1 MPELSKGR
9 SLVKPNPDAPRLLA
23 WEVFRSVQ
31 RGESYSHIRLPQA
44 LLTSHLD
51 ARDKGFVSELVYGAL
66 RMQGHADFVLS
77 RLSARPVDEID
88 EDLHDF
94 LRFALYQVLHMRIP
108 AHAVVSANV
117 ELARKVI
124 GESKGSFVN
133 AILRKATLKSLS
145 EWLQEID
152 LNLHED
158 EVLAIKTSHPQWIVS
173 AYRDQLKDVDEVE
186 RALLANNVAAR
197 PTLCVWPG
205 EITRDELMGEGGE
218 LTHYSPYGVVATKP
232 PMEYSAVRQRRVGV
246 QDEGSQLV
254 ADIFFRSLGNPQSIL
269 DACAGPGGKAALL
282 SRLSQGIGANFVAN
296 EISPARADLIR
307 QVVPY
312 GTITHHDARE
322 ITEEF
327 DAVLADVPCTGIG
340 ALRRRPEVRWR
351 RLPSDIKNLMPLQID
366 IAQRAFDNLAPGGI
380 LGYST
385 CSPHIM
391 ETRAVVETL
400 LRKNPDSQEIAI
412 EVGIE
417 GANNGK
423 SMQLWTHRHQMD
435 SMFLA
440 LIRKGNRR

>member
-1 MPELSKGR
+1 M
-9 SLVKPNPDAPRLLA
+9 VKPNPDAPRLLA
-23 WEVFRSVQ
+23 WEVFASVQ
-31 RGESYSHIRLPQA
+31 SGESYSHVRLPQV
-44 LLTSHLD
+44 LSVSNLD
-51 ARDKGFVSELVYGAL
+51 SRDKSFVSELVYGAL

-77 RLSARPVDEID
+77 RLSSRPID
-88 EDLHDF
+88 SIDSDLRDL

-133 AILRKATLKSLS
+133 AILRKATMKTLD

-152 LNLHED
+152 QDMHED
-158 EVLAIKTSHPQWIVS
+158 EVLAIKTSHPLWIVS
-173 AYRDQLKDVDEVE
+173 AYRDQLKDSNEVE
-186 RALLANNVAAR
+186 SALHANNVAAR

-205 EITRDELMGEGGE
+205 ELTREVLMQEGGE
-218 LTHYSPYGVVATKP
+218 LTHYSPYGLVTSKP
-232 PMEYSAVRQRRVGV
+232 PIEYSQVRSRQVGV

-254 ADIFFRSLGNPQSIL
+254 ADIFFRSLSNPRSIL

-282 SRLSQGIGANFVAN
+282 SRLSKSAGVTFVAN
-296 EISPARADLIR
+296 EISLVRADLVR

-312 GTITHHDARE
+312 GTITHDDARE
-322 ITEEF
+322 ITGEF

-351 RLPSDIKNLMPLQID
+351 RTPSDMKNLMPLQID
-366 IAQRAFDNLAPGGI
+366 IAQRAFDNLSPGGI

-385 CSPHIM
+385 CSPHVM

-400 LRKNPDSQEIAI
+400 LRKNPDSEEIAI

-417 GANNGK
+417 GANSGK

-435 SMFLA
+435 SMFLS
-440 LIRKGNRR
+440 LIRKVNRQ